1 MQSQTS
7 PSLGMLLCRTSGR
20 SATARGSPLPHCSI
34 VPGARTTQKHC
45 NKRERGQFPRLKCEK
60 MWWWWVGMKRKF
72 FFFLKKSFLNHIIRH
87 IVSLSWLFPFFLLTV
102 SKLAIASI
110 TCVIYVLEKGVCTL
124 PDRKLQKKVSLHT
137 PLGNYNHSKN
147 CSTWHNSKQHI
158 TFSLSNLPN

>member
-1 MQSQTS
+1 MQDLRQISHGKGQ
-7 PSLGMLLCRTSGR
+7 PFAALQ
-20 SATARGSPLPHCSI
+20 HC
-34 VPGARTTQKHC
+34 PWCKDNTKTLQQ
-45 NKRERGQFPRLKCEK
+45 KREGTISKAK
-60 MWWWWVGMKRKF
+60 MWENVMVMGRNEKKVC
-72 FFFLKKSFLNHIIRH
+72 FFLKKSSLNHIIRH